1 MAREAIKDWQ
11 GKILG
16 WVEWSGNKKWL
27 SDFSGRRL
35 GFYDKSLNKT
45 CDFSGRQVGSGD
57 ILMTL
62 LR

>member
-1 MAREAIKDWQ
+1 MAREAVKDWQ

-16 WVEWSGNKKWL
+16 WIEWSGNKKWL

-35 GFYDKSLNKT
+35 GYYDQSANKT
-45 CDFSGRQVGSGD
+45 YDWQNRLIGSGD
-57 ILMTL
+57 LVMTL